1 MGWRQR
7 HRLRFALCQKVEILL
22 MLYVWTKAG
31 VQVLLIWVPILS
43 CEWKQQSRSLT
54 ILAGVMVTS
63 SLRNDPI
70 NVDFG

>member
-1 MGWRQR
+1 
-7 HRLRFALCQKVEILL
+7 

-43 CEWKQQSRSLT
+43 CEWNQQSRSLT